1 MSNLRD
7 SLSLPAASAATW
19 LAVLRRYITLI
30 VLANL
35 LWEIAHLPLYAMWQK
50 GSAGEMAFAVIH
62 CTGGD
67 VLIASIALLGALLLL
82 GNARWPAKR
91 YLAVAAL
98 AFVVGLGYTIFS
110 EWLNTT
116 IRRSWAYSDL
126 MPTLP
131 AIEVGL
137 SPLAQWI
144 VIPLVA
150 FWLARRPRRGHDA
163 TYRAAVMKAPT
174 NRSVWNSSA
183 SKAGLGSE
191 QVRGSLQ

>member
-82 GNARWPAKR
+82 GNARWPAER

-98 AFVVGLGYTIFS
+98 ALVVGLGY
-110 EWLNTT
+110 LQRVAQHNN
-116 IRRSWAYSDL
+116 
-126 MPTLP
+126 
-131 AIEVGL
+131 
-137 SPLAQWI
+137 SP
-144 VIPLVA
+144 
-150 FWLARRPRRGHDA
+150 
-163 TYRAAVMKAPT
+163 
-174 NRSVWNSSA
+174 
-183 SKAGLGSE
+183 
-191 QVRGSLQ
+191 